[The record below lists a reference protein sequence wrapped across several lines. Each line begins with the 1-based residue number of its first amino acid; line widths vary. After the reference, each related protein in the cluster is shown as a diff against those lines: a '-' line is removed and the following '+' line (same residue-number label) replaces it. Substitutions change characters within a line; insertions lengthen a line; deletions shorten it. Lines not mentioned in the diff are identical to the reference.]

1 MTYWITAAALLLFG
15 FITGFSIG
23 QPFFA
28 VGLAMMV
35 LGPVR
40 HRPRV
45 FWPPMSGVVAF
56 YIGYL
61 AIAPFTCIATA
72 PAGGVTVTVCSSLL
86 GIRYSGTGIYNPSLL
101 PGQIAGL
108 VLAGVTATVVAG
120 ILSWRGKAARGRAV
134 QV

>member
-72 PAGGVTVTVCSSLL
+72 PAGGVSVTVCSSLL

>member
-1 MTYWITAAALLLFG
+1 MTYWIAAVALLLFG

-23 QPFFA
+23 QPIFA
-28 VGLAMMV
+28 VGLAMLV

-40 HRPRV
+40 HRPRL
-45 FWPPMSGVVAF
+45 FWPPMSGVMAF
-56 YIGYL
+56 YLGYL
-61 AIAPFTCIATA
+61 AIAPFTCNATA
-72 PAGGVTVTVCSSLL
+72 PAGGVSTTVCSSLI

-108 VLAGVTATVVAG
+108 AIAGVTATAVAG
-120 ILSWRGKAARGRAV
+120 ILWWRGKAARSRAA

>member
-1 MTYWITAAALLLFG
+1 MTYWITAVALLLFG

-23 QPFFA
+23 QPIFA
-28 VGLAMMV
+28 VGLAMLV

-40 HRPRV
+40 HRPRL
-45 FWPPMSGVVAF
+45 FWPPMSGVMAF
-56 YIGYL
+56 YLGYL
-61 AIAPFTCIATA
+61 AIAPFTCNATA
-72 PAGGVTVTVCSSLL
+72 PAGGVSTTVCSSLI

-108 VLAGVTATVVAG
+108 AIAGVTATAVAG
-120 ILSWRGKAARGRAV
+120 ILWWRGKAARGQAA